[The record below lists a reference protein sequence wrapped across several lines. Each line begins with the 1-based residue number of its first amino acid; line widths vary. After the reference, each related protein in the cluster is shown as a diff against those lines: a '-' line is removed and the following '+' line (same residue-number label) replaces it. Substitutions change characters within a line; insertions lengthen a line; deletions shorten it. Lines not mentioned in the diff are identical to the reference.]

1 MFENQTIETEAPIQ
15 ANNNRP
21 QRTRNMPARLQ
32 ECEIAL
38 DSQVNDEGE
47 LVHYAFLADTE
58 PVSMNEALSDPK
70 WINAMTE
77 ELNSI
82 EHNDT
87 WSL

>member
-1 MFENQTIETEAPIQ
+1 
-15 ANNNRP
+15 
-21 QRTRNMPARLQ
+21 MPARLQ
-32 ECEIAL
+32 ECEITP
-38 DSQVNDEGE
+38 DGQVNDEGE

-58 PVSMNEALSDPK
+58 PVSMNEALNDPK

-87 WSL
+87 